1 MREWGKDTRCRYCGF
16 ENPDSNRFC
25 SDCGSPLKTT
35 EGVAPY
41 WQKRL
46 AVQTA
51 YIFMAISTLLI
62 IIGLGIK
69 GQADALD
76 HFEGTIKA
84 SLWNLALLFGVL
96 GIVGFLVAGLAYL
109 FSLPTPSTKKTVAPI
124 IRDESKQESSTD
136 SKADQ
141 DSQSKQ

>member
-1 MREWGKDTRCRYCGF
+1 
-16 ENPDSNRFC
+16 
-25 SDCGSPLKTT
+25 
-35 EGVAPY
+35 
-41 WQKRL
+41 
-46 AVQTA
+46 
-51 YIFMAISTLLI
+51 MAISTLLI

-76 HFEGTIKA
+76 PFEGTIKA

-109 FSLPTPSTKKTVAPI
+109 FSLPTPPTKKTVAPI